1 MRSAKPTEANLS
13 ELTSL
18 TELTSYIGKL
28 IRAWFNHEQPDLL
41 DISVTINKSPPSE
54 QVLGKLLSTGAA
66 GIVVGTYT
74 GLTIIPPEAS
84 PLMMLAC
91 VAGGIIFISTA
102 VGIGRA
108 LQDGLYQRILRLISP
123 PPPRNGKR

>member
-1 MRSAKPTEANLS
+1 
-13 ELTSL
+13 
-18 TELTSYIGKL
+18 
-28 IRAWFNHEQPDLL
+28 
-41 DISVTINKSPPSE
+41 
-54 QVLGKLLSTGAA
+54 
-66 GIVVGTYT
+66 
-74 GLTIIPPEAS
+74 
-84 PLMMLAC
+84 LMMLAC